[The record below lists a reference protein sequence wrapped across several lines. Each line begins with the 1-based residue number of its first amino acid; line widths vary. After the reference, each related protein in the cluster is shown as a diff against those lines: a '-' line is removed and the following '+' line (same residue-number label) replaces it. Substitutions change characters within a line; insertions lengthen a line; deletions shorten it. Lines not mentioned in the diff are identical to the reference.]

1 MSELTSFAAK
11 AKDELRA
18 LETDVES
25 IAKRAE
31 AAIEGWYAAHF
42 HRAVSANSQPLSAS
56 DKAALH
62 AVVAEAIQPAKE

>member
-1 MSELTSFAAK
+1 MSEFLTVAAK

-25 IAKRAE
+25 VAKRVQ
-31 AAIEGWYAAHF
+31 AAIDRWYAAHF
-42 HRAVSANSQPLSAS
+42 HRAVTTNTQPLPAS

-62 AVVAEAIQPAKE
+62 AALADAIQPPKE

>member
-25 IAKRAE
+25 VAKRVQ
-31 AAIEGWYAAHF
+31 AAIESWYAAHF
-42 HRAVSANSQPLSAS
+42 HRAVSTNTQPLPAS

-62 AVVAEAIQPAKE
+62 AAVADAIQPAKE